1 MSPQN
6 SQAALAALN
15 GVRPVLSHFEKPRT
29 AEDLAADIIDLWA
42 GAESALQTLV
52 GNSSLAGQQLVR
64 AARQAEVITIDQAHS
79 LLEFLAARDRAN
91 RTSYKPTQADGDA
104 AVDGFKALESGLTGS
119 APVKAAAPASPSP
132 VAYTPRHSR
141 PAQPSKPPPPPPP
154 PPQPASPYAPPS
166 AGGGYRQPP
175 AYAARS
181 MAGPPTIEMP
191 GSFSSEP
198 SSGGSGSSGKGGTA
212 GRGGSTSGGAS
223 GGIGRTMVQQALAA
237 ADSGGRGFPW
247 LPMPVWIGIVVIA
260 LLAGGGYFF
269 FGRGTSGGGLTAG
282 IDAMQNGKREVARGI
297 FAKAVNDDPAAP
309 TPHVF
314 LARLARGE
322 GDLATARAQLDTA
335 LRLDPKNA
343 VALREMGLVL
353 FASRQY
359 DLARRF
365 FVRAVQANPQD
376 RASQGYLGCAM
387 MRLNRVAEGTKWI
400 SGAGTGPWQ
409 ACLQPTTPTTAPPPL

>member
-141 PAQPSKPPPPPPP
+141 PAQPSKPPPPP
-154 PPQPASPYAPPS
+154 QPASPYAPPS

-191 GSFSSEP
+191 GSFSS
-198 SSGGSGSSGKGGTA
+198 SSEASTGAGGSTGKGGSS

-223 GGIGRTMVQQALAA
+223 GGIGRTMVQHALAA

-247 LPMPVWIGIVVIA
+247 LPMPVWIGIVVIV

-282 IDAMQNGKREVARGI
+282 IDAMQNGQREVARGI

-309 TPHVF
+309 TPHIF

-343 VALREMGLVL
+343 IALREMGLVL

-365 FVRAVQANPQD
+365 LWRAVTADPKD
-376 RASQGYLGCAM
+376 LRSQGYLGCAM
-387 MRLNRVAEGTKWI
+387 MRLNRVPEGTKWI